1 MEFIKNV
8 IRGITIGIAN
18 VVPGVSGGT
27 IMVSLGIYDELL
39 QAVTGFF
46 RHKKESI
53 LKLFPYLFG
62 MGIGIICLSFMI
74 GYLFENFP
82 FQTAMLFIGLIF
94 GGVPLIWRKVS
105 RGYPKVPELALFLG
119 FFCLMIGMQFL
130 GKGSEQV
137 LAAGPGTAVK
147 LFAVGLAAAATMVI
161 PGVSGSMLLMALGY
175 YTPVI
180 DHINAFVVAVVML
193 DAGTAWYCLVLLVP
207 FGCGVLGGIFLVA
220 KLMEYLLCRFER
232 LTYWAIFGLLAAS
245 PVAILGKIPL
255 RGTYMQDKDSE
266 ALRNQRR
273 RRKRIARMKHTI
285 IAIIAG
291 WIILSMILII
301 FLLVRTRSMERKLD
315 ELWQMQRV
323 MNQQVPDTEA
333 LPQEETSGMDTETVA
348 VTAPA
353 SGIDET
359 DNLAQDGDVHKVYLT
374 FDDGPSENTDAI
386 LDVLSEYDVKATF
399 FVVGKEDEASAAIY
413 QRIVDEG
420 HTLGMHSYSNKYSLI
435 YQSEDAFEA
444 DFHQLQDY
452 LYEVTGE
459 KSRYYRFPG
468 GSSNQISNVPMS
480 SLIRFLNSEDVVY
493 YDWNVSAG
501 DAANAAYTPEELVE
515 NVVSDVS
522 KYKTSVVLLHDS
534 EDRSTTV
541 EAVGPLIE
549 ALQDMDAE
557 ILPIDEDTQVIQYV
571 KADSAR

>member
-1 MEFIKNV
+1 
-8 IRGITIGIAN
+8 
-18 VVPGVSGGT
+18 
-27 IMVSLGIYDELL
+27 
-39 QAVTGFF
+39 
-46 RHKKESI
+46 
-53 LKLFPYLFG
+53 
-62 MGIGIICLSFMI
+62 
-74 GYLFENFP
+74 
-82 FQTAMLFIGLIF
+82 
-94 GGVPLIWRKVS
+94 
-105 RGYPKVPELALFLG
+105 
-119 FFCLMIGMQFL
+119 
-130 GKGSEQV
+130 
-137 LAAGPGTAVK
+137 
-147 LFAVGLAAAATMVI
+147 
-161 PGVSGSMLLMALGY
+161 
-175 YTPVI
+175 
-180 DHINAFVVAVVML
+180 
-193 DAGTAWYCLVLLVP
+193 
-207 FGCGVLGGIFLVA
+207 
-220 KLMEYLLCRFER
+220 
-232 LTYWAIFGLLAAS
+232 
-245 PVAILGKIPL
+245 
-255 RGTYMQDKDSE
+255 MQDKDSE

-333 LPQEETSGMDTETVA
+333 LPQEETGGMDTETVA
-348 VTAPA
+348 VTASA

-399 FVVGKEDEASAAIY
+399 FELKPAKKDFDLTKRVI
-413 QRIVDEG
+413 DEG

-534 EDRSTTV
+534 EDKSTTV
-541 EAVGPLIE
+541 EAVEPLIE

>member
-1 MEFIKNV
+1 M
-8 IRGITIGIAN
+8 
-18 VVPGVSGGT
+18 
-27 IMVSLGIYDELL
+27 
-39 QAVTGFF
+39 
-46 RHKKESI
+46 
-53 LKLFPYLFG
+53 
-62 MGIGIICLSFMI
+62 
-74 GYLFENFP
+74 
-82 FQTAMLFIGLIF
+82 
-94 GGVPLIWRKVS
+94 
-105 RGYPKVPELALFLG
+105 
-119 FFCLMIGMQFL
+119 
-130 GKGSEQV
+130 
-137 LAAGPGTAVK
+137 
-147 LFAVGLAAAATMVI
+147 
-161 PGVSGSMLLMALGY
+161 
-175 YTPVI
+175 
-180 DHINAFVVAVVML
+180 
-193 DAGTAWYCLVLLVP
+193 
-207 FGCGVLGGIFLVA
+207 
-220 KLMEYLLCRFER
+220 
-232 LTYWAIFGLLAAS
+232 
-245 PVAILGKIPL
+245 
-255 RGTYMQDKDSE
+255 
-266 ALRNQRR
+266 
-273 RRKRIARMKHTI
+273 
-285 IAIIAG
+285 
-291 WIILSMILII
+291 
-301 FLLVRTRSMERKLD
+301 
-315 ELWQMQRV
+315 
-323 MNQQVPDTEA
+323 
-333 LPQEETSGMDTETVA
+333 
-348 VTAPA
+348 
-353 SGIDET
+353 
-359 DNLAQDGDVHKVYLT
+359 
-374 FDDGPSENTDAI
+374 
-386 LDVLSEYDVKATF
+386 
-399 FVVGKEDEASAAIY
+399 VGKEDEASAAIY

>member
-1 MEFIKNV
+1 MSEQEHKVLKEQRNRRKRV
-8 IRGITIGIAN
+8 QHIR
-18 VVPGVSGGT
+18 
-27 IMVSLGIYDELL
+27 
-39 QAVTGFF
+39 
-46 RHKKESI
+46 
-53 LKLFPYLFG
+53 
-62 MGIGIICLSFMI
+62 IGIITVISVWMILSI
-74 GYLFENFP
+74 VITCILC
-82 FQTAMLFIGLIF
+82 A
-94 GGVPLIWRKVS
+94 KVVS
-105 RGYPKVPELALFLG
+105 LQKQINILTGDYD
-119 FFCLMIGMQFL
+119 
-130 GKGSEQV
+130 SS
-137 LAAGPGTAVK
+137 TAVSAKVNQSASDTADIK
-147 LFAVGLAAAATMVI
+147 LTQNT
-161 PGVSGSMLLMALGY
+161 S
-175 YTPVI
+175 
-180 DHINAFVVAVVML
+180 
-193 DAGTAWYCLVLLVP
+193 
-207 FGCGVLGGIFLVA
+207 
-220 KLMEYLLCRFER
+220 
-232 LTYWAIFGLLAAS
+232 
-245 PVAILGKIPL
+245 
-255 RGTYMQDKDSE
+255 DKE
-266 ALRNQRR
+266 
-273 RRKRIARMKHTI
+273 
-285 IAIIAG
+285 
-291 WIILSMILII
+291 
-301 FLLVRTRSMERKLD
+301 
-315 ELWQMQRV
+315 
-323 MNQQVPDTEA
+323 
-333 LPQEETSGMDTETVA
+333 
-348 VTAPA
+348 
-353 SGIDET
+353 
-359 DNLAQDGDVHKVYLT
+359 NLATAEDLHKVYLT
-374 FDDGPSENTDAI
+374 FDDGPSDNTNAI
-386 LDVLSEYDVKATF
+386 LDVLDDYNVKATF